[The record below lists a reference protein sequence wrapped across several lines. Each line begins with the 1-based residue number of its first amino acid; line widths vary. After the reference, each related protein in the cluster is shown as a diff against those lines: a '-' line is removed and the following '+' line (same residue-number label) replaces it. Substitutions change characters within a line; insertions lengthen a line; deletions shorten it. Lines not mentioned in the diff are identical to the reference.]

1 MKSAVESLQREIIA
15 EAVAREGSLRKA
27 AAALDM
33 DATTLSRLAKKLGV
47 EPQGSN

>member
-1 MKSAVESLQREIIA
+1 MRETAKKLNI
-15 EAVAREGSLRKA
+15 RKA